1 MMQLPQAARIRIL
14 EENVQSLA
22 DLPDRV
28 AALEVQI
35 VQFRADVHSEFTA
48 IRGECAAIRGEMA
61 TKADLAVMTEQMAG
75 QTAGQI
81 AELRRHMHVLHEDL
95 VSRLSLLAEG
105 GAKRT

>member
-1 MMQLPQAARIRIL
+1 MMQLPLAARIRIL

-28 AALEVQI
+28 AALELQI
-35 VQFRADVHSEFTA
+35 VQFRAEARGEFTA

-75 QTAGQI
+75 QARQI

-105 GAKRT
+105 GSKRT

>member
-1 MMQLPQAARIRIL
+1 MMQLPLAARIRIL

-35 VQFRADVHSEFTA
+35 VQFRAEVREEF
-48 IRGECAAIRGEMA
+48 AAIRGEMVTKADLETMGMA
-61 TKADLAVMTEQMAG
+61 TKADL
-75 QTAGQI
+75 

-105 GAKRT
+105 GSKRT